1 MATASLLIREVASF
15 SFYSLGA
22 RSLATVAA
30 EFELKALW
38 SFHETS
44 SKLAKPSE
52 ALHLLFLSVQRSAQ

>member
-15 SFYSLGA
+15 TFYSLGA
-22 RSLATVAA
+22 RSFATVAV

-44 SKLAKPSE
+44 SMLTKPSDS
-52 ALHLLFLSVQRSAQ
+52 LHLLFLSVQRSAQ